1 MYIYTTVADT
11 DCKISDVDSKR
22 KIFYHFVWLSGFSRT
37 GMEGTVSLYVKISLN
52 MMNNEIN
59 DIDLE
64 KVLNWA
70 VSFLWFSQ
78 SSEDF
83 VVYIIYN

>member
-1 MYIYTTVADT
+1 
-11 DCKISDVDSKR
+11 
-22 KIFYHFVWLSGFSRT
+22 
-37 GMEGTVSLYVKISLN
+37 MEGTVSLYIKISLN